1 MILSRLGD
9 PTRAPFS
16 SVLRNPGAY
25 RRWLE
30 HRYPRMQDVKT
41 PVYVP
46 AENGVLLT
54 HDEIVLSTRVVREAG
69 LPEYSVAAK
78 NWDSLGAYG
87 AILGRTTPEARVLD
101 AGGIMESVIL
111 TWLWLAGYRDLWCI
125 NPVYARPFRHAAIR
139 YEPGDATATRFPDEW
154 FDAITCLSVVEHG
167 VDLAGYFREAARIL
181 KTGGVLITSTDYF
194 SEPIDVRGARAYG
207 TDVKIFTRTEIEGA
221 LVLAATCGLVPTGPV
236 PLESDE
242 KPVHWER
249 TGLDYT
255 FVMFTLVKER

>member
-9 PTRAPFS
+9 PTRVPFS
-16 SVLRNPGAY
+16 SVLRNPSAY
-25 RRWLE
+25 QRWLE
-30 HRYPRMQDVKT
+30 HRYPRMHTVAR
-41 PVYVP
+41 PVYAP

-54 HDEIVLSTRVVREAG
+54 HDEVALSTRVVREAG

-87 AILGRTTPEARVLD
+87 SILDRTTPDARVLD
-101 AGGIMESVIL
+101 SGGIMESVIV

-125 NPVYARPFRHAAIR
+125 NPIFVRPFRHAAIH
-139 YEPGDATATRFPDEW
+139 YEPGDATGTRFADEW

-167 VDLAGYFREAARIL
+167 VDLDGYFREAARIL
-181 KTGGVLITSTDYF
+181 KPGGVLITSTDYF

-207 TDVKIFTRTEIEGA
+207 TDVKIFTRTEIEDA
-221 LVLAATCGLVPTGPV
+221 LALASGYGLVPTGPV
-236 PLESDE
+236 PLESDD
-242 KPVHWER
+242 KPVHWEL

-255 FVMFTLVKER
+255 FVMFTLVKEC